1 MTNRAGARTLATM
14 SNTPAAPGTGP
25 ENGPDDV
32 LNDGARTVRVHAPES
47 RTSAFVFASP
57 HSGRDY
63 TPEALARAQLP
74 LGVLRQSEDA
84 YVDQLFASAPGHGAP
99 LVAALFPRVFVDVNR
114 AEWELDPEM
123 FDPVPVSTHAVS
135 ARAAAGLGVIPRAAA
150 DGRPL
155 YAGRLAL
162 GEAETRLARCYRPY
176 HGALKAELAAAKTAF
191 GEAFLIDCHSMPAA
205 SARGADIVLGD
216 RYGAACS
223 RAFIAAAEAQFRAL
237 GFTVV
242 RNRPY
247 AGGYTTENYGRP
259 ARGVHAIQ
267 IEINRA
273 LYLDERNVT
282 PNAHMPALAAA
293 LSQWILYM
301 DMQILSAPRAAE

>member
-1 MTNRAGARTLATM
+1 M
-14 SNTPAAPGTGP
+14 SSPSVAPGTGS
-25 ENGPDDV
+25 G
-32 LNDGARTVRVHAPES
+32 DGASAVRVHAPER

-63 TPEALARAQLP
+63 APEALARAQLP
-74 LGVLRQSEDA
+74 LSVLRQSEDA
-84 YVDQLFASAPGHGAP
+84 YVDQLLTSAPRHGAP
-99 LVAALFPRVFVDVNR
+99 LVEALFPRVFVDVNR
-114 AEWELDPEM
+114 AEWELDPDM
-123 FDPVPVSTHAVS
+123 FDPAPVSTRPVS
-135 ARAAAGLGVIPRAAA
+135 ARAAAGLGVIPRSAA

-155 YAGRLAL
+155 YAGRVAL
-162 GEAETRLARCYRPY
+162 SEAEARLARCYRPY
-176 HGALKAELAAAKTAF
+176 HAALGAQLAAAKAAF
-191 GEAFLIDCHSMPAA
+191 GEAYLIDCHSMPAA

-216 RYGAACS
+216 RYGASCS
-223 RAFIAAAEAQFRAL
+223 RAFMAAAEAEFRAL

-273 LYLDERNVT
+273 LYLDERHVT

-293 LSQWILYM
+293 LSEWIELM
-301 DMQILSAPRAAE
+301 GRQTRAEPRAAE

>member
-1 MTNRAGARTLATM
+1 MSLTKGAVARTLAIM
-14 SNTPAAPGTGP
+14 SSPPAASDTGP
-25 ENGPDDV
+25 G
-32 LNDGARTVRVHAPES
+32 DGACAVRVHAPAR

-63 TPEALARAQLP
+63 APDALARTQLP
-74 LGVLRQSEDA
+74 LSVLRQSEDA
-84 YVDQLFASAPGHGAP
+84 YVDQLLASAPGHGAP
-99 LVAALFPRVFVDVNR
+99 LVEALFPRVFVDVNR
-114 AEWELDPEM
+114 ADWELDPEM
-123 FDPVPVSTHAVS
+123 FDPAPVNTRPVS

-162 GEAETRLARCYRPY
+162 GEAEARLARCYRPY
-176 HGALKAELAAAKTAF
+176 HAALQAELAAAKAAF

-223 RAFIAAAEAQFRAL
+223 RAFIAAAEAGLCAL
-237 GFTVV
+237 GLTVV

-247 AGGYTTENYGRP
+247 AGGYTTEHYGRP
-259 ARGVHAIQ
+259 ARGIHAVQ

-282 PNAHMPALAAA
+282 PSADMKLLANA
-293 LSQWILYM
+293 LSDWIAQM
-301 DMQILSAPRAAE
+301 GQHAQAAPRAAE

>member
-1 MTNRAGARTLATM
+1 MSSPSAAPDIGPGPGARA
-14 SNTPAAPGTGP
+14 
-25 ENGPDDV
+25 
-32 LNDGARTVRVHAPES
+32 VRVHAPER

-63 TPEALARAQLP
+63 APDALAGAQLP
-74 LGVLRQSEDA
+74 LSVLRQSEDA
-84 YVDQLFASAPGHGAP
+84 YVDRLLTSAPRHGAP
-99 LVAALFPRVFVDVNR
+99 LVEALFPRVFVDVNR
-114 AEWELDPEM
+114 AEWELDPDM
-123 FDPVPVSTHAVS
+123 FDPAPPGARPVS
-135 ARAAAGLGVIPRAAA
+135 ARAAAGLGVIPRSAA

-155 YAGRLAL
+155 YAGRMALA
-162 GEAETRLARCYRPY
+162 EAEARLARCYRPY
-176 HGALKAELAAAKTAF
+176 HAALGAELAAAKAAF

-223 RAFIAAAEAQFRAL
+223 RAFMAAAEAEFRAL

-247 AGGYTTENYGRP
+247 AGGYTTEHYGRP

-273 LYLDERNVT
+273 LYLDERQVT

-293 LSQWILYM
+293 LSGWIELM
-301 DMQILSAPRAAE
+301 VRQTRAEPRAAE

>member
-1 MTNRAGARTLATM
+1 MSSPPVASGPGSGGGASA
-14 SNTPAAPGTGP
+14 
-25 ENGPDDV
+25 
-32 LNDGARTVRVHAPES
+32 VRVHAPAR

-63 TPEALARAQLP
+63 APDALARTQLP
-74 LGVLRQSEDA
+74 LKVLRQSEDA
-84 YVDQLFASAPGHGAP
+84 YVDQLMASAPGHGAP
-99 LVAALFPRVFVDVNR
+99 LVEALFPRVFVDVNR
-114 AEWELDPEM
+114 AEWELDPDM
-123 FDPVPVSTHAVS
+123 FDPAPVPRRPVS
-135 ARAAAGLGVIPRAAA
+135 ARAAAGLGVIARTAA

-162 GEAETRLARCYRPY
+162 GEAEARLAQCYRPY
-176 HGALKAELAAAKTAF
+176 HGALQAELAAAKAAF

-223 RAFIAAAEAQFRAL
+223 RAFIAAAEAEFRAL

-247 AGGYTTENYGRP
+247 AGGYTTEHYGRP
-259 ARGVHAIQ
+259 ARGVHAVQ

-273 LYLDERNVT
+273 LYLDERSVT
-282 PNAHMPALAAA
+282 PTADLKPLARA
-293 LSQWILYM
+293 LSHWIGQM
-301 DMQILSAPRAAE
+301 VQHAHAVPRAAE

>member
-1 MTNRAGARTLATM
+1 M
-14 SNTPAAPGTGP
+14 SGFGS
-25 ENGPDDV
+25 G
-32 LNDGARTVRVHAPES
+32 DGACAVRVRAPAR

-63 TPEALARAQLP
+63 APEALARAQLP
-74 LGVLRQSEDA
+74 LAVLRQSEDA
-84 YVDQLFASAPGHGAP
+84 YVDQLFASAPAHGAP
-99 LVAALFPRVFVDVNR
+99 LLEALFPRVFVDVNR

-123 FDPVPVSTHAVS
+123 FDPAPVDTRPVS

-155 YAGRLAL
+155 YAGRLGL
-162 GEAETRLARCYRPY
+162 GEAQARLSQCYRPY
-176 HGALKAELAAAKTAF
+176 HATLQAELAAAKAAF

-223 RAFIAAAEAQFRAL
+223 RAFIAAAEAEFRAL
-237 GFTVV
+237 GLTVV

-247 AGGYTTENYGRP
+247 AGGYTTEHYGRP
-259 ARGVHAIQ
+259 ARGVHAVQ

-273 LYLDERNVT
+273 LYLDERTVT
-282 PNAHMPALAAA
+282 PTAGLAILARVLSDWIGQMGRRTDALP
-293 LSQWILYM
+293 S
-301 DMQILSAPRAAE
+301 AAE

>member
-1 MTNRAGARTLATM
+1 M
-14 SNTPAAPGTGP
+14 SSPTVVSETGSSGGDPA
-25 ENGPDDV
+25 
-32 LNDGARTVRVHAPES
+32 VRVHAPER

-57 HSGRDY
+57 HSGRNYAPD
-63 TPEALARAQLP
+63 ALARTQLP
-74 LGVLRQSEDA
+74 LSVLRQSEDA
-84 YVDQLFASAPGHGAP
+84 YVDQLLASAPGHGAP
-99 LVAALFPRVFVDVNR
+99 LVEALFPRVFVDVNR

-123 FDPVPVSTHAVS
+123 FDPAPSAQRPLS

-162 GEAETRLARCYRPY
+162 GEAEARLATCYRPY
-176 HGALKAELAAAKTAF
+176 HGALQAELAAARAAF

-216 RYGAACS
+216 RYGASCS
-223 RAFIAAAEAQFRAL
+223 RAFIAAAESQFRAL

-247 AGGYTTENYGRP
+247 AGGHTTENYGRP
-259 ARGVHAIQ
+259 ARGIHAVQ

-273 LYLDERNVT
+273 LYLDERTVAPT
-282 PNAHMPALAAA
+282 CGLALLAEAM
-293 LSQWILYM
+293 SQWIAHMGQHAPAL
-301 DMQILSAPRAAE
+301 PRAAE

>member
-1 MTNRAGARTLATM
+1 M
-14 SNTPAAPGTGP
+14 SSPSVAPGTGS
-25 ENGPDDV
+25 G
-32 LNDGARTVRVHAPES
+32 DGASAVRVHAPAR

-63 TPEALARAQLP
+63 APEALARAQLP
-74 LGVLRQSEDA
+74 LSVLRQSEDA
-84 YVDQLFASAPGHGAP
+84 YVDQLLASAPDHGAP
-99 LVAALFPRVFVDVNR
+99 LVEALFARVFVDVNR

-123 FDPVPVSTHAVS
+123 FDPAPAATRPVSP
-135 ARAAAGLGVIPRAAA
+135 RAAAGLGVIPRAAA

-162 GEAETRLARCYRPY
+162 SEAEARLAQCYRPY
-176 HGALKAELAAAKTAF
+176 HRALQAELAAAKAAF

-223 RAFIAAAEAQFRAL
+223 RAFIAAAETEFRAL

-259 ARGVHAIQ
+259 ARGVHAVQ

-273 LYLDERNVT
+273 LYLDERRVAPT
-282 PNAHMPALAAA
+282 AGMAPLAQALSDWIGQMGQHALA
-293 LSQWILYM
+293 I
-301 DMQILSAPRAAE
+301 PRAAE

>member
-1 MTNRAGARTLATM
+1 MSILSVASETGPDNGARA
-14 SNTPAAPGTGP
+14 
-25 ENGPDDV
+25 
-32 LNDGARTVRVHAPES
+32 VRLHAPVR

-57 HSGRDY
+57 HSGRIYAPD
-63 TPEALARAQLP
+63 ALARTQLP
-74 LGVLRQSEDA
+74 LRVLRQSEDA
-84 YVDQLFASAPGHGAP
+84 YVDQLFASAPDHGAP
-99 LVAALFPRVFVDVNR
+99 LVEALFPRVFVDVNR
-114 AEWELDPEM
+114 AEWELDPDM
-123 FDPVPVSTHAVS
+123 FDPPPLSTRPVSP
-135 ARAAAGLGVIPRAAA
+135 RAAAGLGVVPRAAA

-162 GEAETRLARCYRPY
+162 AEAETRLAQCYRPY
-176 HGALKAELAAAKTAF
+176 HAVLGAEIAAARAAF
-191 GEAFLIDCHSMPAA
+191 GEAFLIDCHSMPAG

-223 RAFIAAAEAQFRAL
+223 RAFIAAAEAEFRAL

-259 ARGVHAIQ
+259 ARGVHAMQ

-273 LYLDERNVT
+273 LYLDERQVA
-282 PNAHMPALAAA
+282 PSKDMPALIQA
-293 LSQWILYM
+293 LSDWIGQM
-301 DMQILSAPRAAE
+301 GQHARTAPRAAE